1 MNRRTMLTIT
11 IALGV
16 ALMGSAGRARAAAD
30 GTAGEAIST
39 IRSIDPEEH
48 LVILTDGLKLV
59 ATDASVLDALHEG
72 EIVKVAFTQEG
83 GRLFIDRIEAIDSE
97 PSLYDQMHVGEG
109 QTTGAHPIKPGGDT
123 FQASPPSPVEGGYDD
138 TRGVEAP

>member
-11 IALGV
+11 IALGLV
-16 ALMGSAGRARAAAD
+16 LMGSAGTARAADD

-39 IRSIDPEEH
+39 IRSIDPEQH
-48 LVILTDGLKLV
+48 LVVLTDGLQLL
-59 ATDASVLDALHEG
+59 ATDASMLAELHAG

-83 GRLFIDRIEAIDSE
+83 GRLFIDRIEALDSE

-109 QTTGAHPIKPGGDT
+109 QTTGAHPIKPGSDT
-123 FQASPPSPVEGGYDD
+123 FQASPPTAVEGGYDD